1 VSRGCTAHGAS
12 KSSSSTHQ
20 VAERYMV
27 CVVAGCVSSPL
38 FYGVIVIVP
47 VIWGC
52 LGPQYEV
59 HSSW

>member
-1 VSRGCTAHGAS
+1 MALGAS

-20 VAERYMV
+20 VAERQMV
-27 CVVAGCVSSPL
+27 YAEAGCVSSPL
-38 FYGVIVIVP
+38 FYGVMVIVP